1 MIEANNKLTN
11 QKLEK
16 TTGWNMIKFTQLKLL
31 LQKTKHLE
39 VKLKD
44 TGFYIR
50 AVYSKETISI
60 CKKLWEDM
68 KKLCKKVHMYDKIW

>member
-1 MIEANNKLTN
+1 
-11 QKLEK
+11 
-16 TTGWNMIKFTQLKLL
+16 MIKFRQLKLL

-50 AVYSKETISI
+50 DVYSKETISI
-60 CKKLWEDM
+60 RKKLWEDM
-68 KKLCKKVHMYDKIW
+68 KNLCKKVHMNDKI

>member
-31 LQKTKHLE
+31 LQETKHLE

-50 AVYSKETISI
+50 DVYSKETISI
-60 CKKLWEDM
+60 RKKLWGDM
-68 KKLCKKVHMYDKIW
+68 KNLCKKVHMNGKIW

>member
-16 TTGWNMIKFTQLKLL
+16 TTGWNMIKFRQLKLL

-50 AVYSKETISI
+50 DVYSKETISI
-60 CKKLWEDM
+60 RKKLWEDM
-68 KKLCKKVHMYDKIW
+68 KNLCKKVHMNGKIW